1 VANSSVCSLPSV
13 SGSGGEA
20 LDDVAPRLLSQVLN
34 QCGEAR
40 IRVSGTSMLPSIRP
54 ADVLHIR
61 SVDISDVQPDE
72 VILFEMDRRLFAH
85 RVVRADAHGLERVLI
100 TRGDMHSHDD
110 PPVAEAQLRGRV
122 EAQLRDGVVIVLG
135 QEPRRGSRRR
145 WSGVSFACL
154 CRMHLLAQ
162 AMRSFRPPAH

>member
-1 VANSSVCSLPSV
+1 VTEELAR
-13 SGSGGEA
+13 
-20 LDDVAPRLLSQVLN
+20 RLLSQVLN

-61 SVDISDVQPDE
+61 SVDISAVQPDE
-72 VILFEMDRRLFAH
+72 VILFEVGRRLFAH
-85 RVVRADAHGLERVLI
+85 RVVRAESRGLERVLI

-110 PPVAEAQLRGRV
+110 PPVTEAQLLGRV
-122 EAQLRDGVVIVLG
+122 AAQLRDGVVVLPG

-145 WSGVSFACL
+145 LSALWFACL
-154 CRMHLLAQ
+154 CRMHLFAQ
-162 AMRSFRPPAH
+162 AMRSFRPT